1 MRYLKTYHKLFE
13 SSADKFTEDFINNIK
28 DICLD
33 LTDIYYQV
41 DVKVGTYSL
50 MSGPEQA
57 FNRLR
62 PGDKVH
68 VDSLNINIV
77 TESPYKG
84 FNHHI
89 MISTLERIKSFSS
102 DFNFLVDVYVKADDE
117 FISVDDAMSL
127 CKDDVRF
134 PMSDY
139 TDITIIIY

>member
-13 SSADKFTEDFINNIK
+13 SSIDKFTEDFINNIK

-62 PGDKVH
+62 PV
-68 VDSLNINIV
+68 
-77 TESPYKG
+77 
-84 FNHHI
+84 
-89 MISTLERIKSFSS
+89 IKF
-102 DFNFLVDVYVKADDE
+102 
-117 FISVDDAMSL
+117 M
-127 CKDDVRF
+127 
-134 PMSDY
+134 
-139 TDITIIIY
+139 